1 MDDPRSSGVWR
12 EAAREDHLA
21 EPLPF
26 SFVTLERA

>member
-1 MDDPRSSGVWR
+1 MDDPRQVGGWR
-12 EAAREDHLA
+12 EIAREDHLD